1 MHPVIKLVADLP
13 AATRKRI
20 LRLLSTAA
28 EPIAVVGMACRFP
41 GGVNSS
47 EALWRLLAER
57 RDAIS
62 EVPGGRWDADA
73 YFDRD
78 PSVPGKMN
86 TRWGGFISDVDGF
99 DAAFFG
105 ISPREAAHM
114 DPQQRHLLEVAWEA
128 LEDAGQPPEQLA
140 GTQAGI
146 FVGIY
151 YQDYA
156 SLQSVDEAAL
166 DGYSATGASNGMAA
180 NRLSFLLDLQGPSM
194 AVDTACSS
202 SLVAVHLA
210 CQSLRS
216 EECDVALAGGMS
228 LMFSPK
234 PTIALAKW
242 NVLAPDGVCK
252 VFDDRADGFVRGEGC
267 GVVVLKRL
275 SDALAARDPIRA
287 VIRGSAVNQDGRS
300 NGLTAPNGR
309 AQQRVIRRALAQA
322 MMEASRVEYV
332 EAHGTGTALGD
343 PIELEALQEV
353 IGGAAGRKQRCAV
366 GSVKANI
373 GHLEA
378 AAGIAGLIKTVL
390 VLEHGELLPQAHW
403 ETSNRHFGLASSG
416 LKIARAGE
424 AWRGEGPRVA
434 GVSAF
439 GFGGTNAHVVVE
451 EAPGRAEETGD
462 GRGVYILPVAAR
474 SAGALAGLASAYA
487 GELRGS
493 RDVGAICYTAAAR
506 RSHHREYRLAVVG
519 STGEELAKGLS
530 GGWNR
535 GAVATP
541 EGPPVVFGMGDGASG
556 GRLGVRHLLAQED
569 VFREVVEKCAEGM
582 APELGW
588 SVLAGLAEGGE
599 EEDERRR
606 GAQVLAVQVGLWALW
621 KAWGV
626 EPAAVVGQG
635 VGKLTAAYLCGRM
648 ELREIARR
656 LARGWGEAERE
667 DVAADAA
674 AVEALGGKAVWLELG
689 PPSGLATV
697 CGAGTVLAS
706 LDAGQ
711 ENHTAILTSLAALYI
726 RGQAIDWRAVY
737 SHGGSVA
744 PLPAYPWQHQRYW
757 FDGPAAPRPQAV
769 APSTTAENSPM
780 PYLRNL
786 VAKVLETTA
795 DQVEARQPL
804 MAMGLDSLVAT
815 ELKHSIEVDIGVA
828 VPLVKFLDG
837 STLSDLAEMISDQR
851 GRSEAASRTVA
862 SEEASA
868 PASSAQRRLWLLHMI
883 EPGNAGYNIPLA
895 GRLEGNLNEQ
905 ALARSLNELVR
916 RHEILR
922 TTFALRG
929 RDLIQIIVPALTIP
943 LPVIDLREL
952 PLSARAAECDRLVA
966 ESARQPFDPANGP
979 LLRAALFRF
988 DSADHVLLL
997 NMHHIVSDGWSM
1009 RIIAQELAALY
1020 RAFAAGLSSPLSEAP
1035 MQYSMFARIENDELQ
1050 KAFAADIGYWRGQL
1064 RGAPGALALPV
1075 VRPRGGTNHAG
1086 ARRWITVRPGL
1097 TRLLDNECR
1106 RQRVTP
1112 FTALL
1117 AALDILLCRW
1127 TGQEDIIIGAPV
1139 ATRSRPET
1147 KDLIGCLINFVP
1159 LRIRLRNEQS
1169 GAEVIA
1175 RAREVVLE
1183 AMAHQDCPF
1192 EKIVEALDQSSPA
1205 GRNPIYNVGLVLHA
1219 FEEWESLNTLMLDD
1233 SLKATFREV
1242 ETGSALLDL
1251 RFLVQSD
1258 SEGMKVACEYA
1269 ADLFT
1274 PTVIDALLRS
1284 YSTVLEQLL
1293 AQPETHVAA
1302 FSIDDP
1308 GFQEQSTLT
1317 LLNVLEELSEAEA
1330 SLIIGE

>member
-1 MHPVIKLVADLP
+1 MNGGARALLPEMSTAKLALLARELRAAEVDL
-13 AATRKRI
+13 RI
-20 LRLLSTAA
+20 LAA
-28 EPIAVVGMACRFP
+28 EPIAVIGLACRFP
-41 GGVNSS
+41 GAACAA
-47 EALWRLLAER
+47 ELWPLLSDG

-62 EVPGGRWDADA
+62 DVPGDRWDMDA
-73 YFDRD
+73 YYDSD
-78 PSVPGKMN
+78 PAAPGKIN
-86 TRWGGFISDVDGF
+86 TRRAGFLTGIDGF

-105 ISPREAAHM
+105 ISAREAARM
-114 DPQQRHLLEVAWEA
+114 DPQQRLLLEVAWEA
-128 LEDAGQPPEQLA
+128 LEDGGQAADELGGTLTGVFVGVSTSQYWKQFSDAAQIDAYA
-140 GTQAGI
+140 GTGNA
-146 FVGIY
+146 Y
-151 YQDYA
+151 
-156 SLQSVDEAAL
+156 SVV
-166 DGYSATGASNGMAA
+166 A
-180 NRLSFLLDLQGPSM
+180 NRLSYLLDLQGPSI
-194 AVDTACSS
+194 AIDTACSS
-202 SLVAVHLA
+202 SLVAVHYA
-210 CQSLRS
+210 CQSLKAG
-216 EECDVALAGGMS
+216 ECDVALAGGVNV
-228 LMFSPK
+228 
-234 PTIALAKW
+234 ILAPELSITLSQARM
-242 NVLAPDGVCK
+242 LAPDGVCK

-439 GFGGTNAHVVVE
+439 GFGGTNAHVVGE
-451 EAPGRAEETGD
+451 EAPGRAEEAGD

-689 PPSGLATV
+689 PPSRLATV

-757 FDGPAAPRPQAV
+757 FDA
-769 APSTTAENSPM
+769 
-780 PYLRNL
+780 
-786 VAKVLETTA
+786 
-795 DQVEARQPL
+795 
-804 MAMGLDSLVAT
+804 
-815 ELKHSIEVDIGVA
+815 
-828 VPLVKFLDG
+828 
-837 STLSDLAEMISDQR
+837 
-851 GRSEAASRTVA
+851 
-862 SEEASA
+862 
-868 PASSAQRRLWLLHMI
+868 
-883 EPGNAGYNIPLA
+883 
-895 GRLEGNLNEQ
+895 
-905 ALARSLNELVR
+905 ARSPKPPIDTTEKLFY
-916 RHEILR
+916 EI
-922 TTFALRG
+922 TW
-929 RDLIQIIVPALTIP
+929 RDVGPP
-943 LPVIDLREL
+943 L
-952 PLSARAAECDRLVA
+952 
-966 ESARQPFDPANGP
+966 
-979 LLRAALFRF
+979 
-988 DSADHVLLL
+988 
-997 NMHHIVSDGWSM
+997 
-1009 RIIAQELAALY
+1009 
-1020 RAFAAGLSSPLSEAP
+1020 
-1035 MQYSMFARIENDELQ
+1035 
-1050 KAFAADIGYWRGQL
+1050 K
-1064 RGAPGALALPV
+1064 
-1075 VRPRGGTNHAG
+1075 
-1086 ARRWITVRPGL
+1086 
-1097 TRLLDNECR
+1097 
-1106 RQRVTP
+1106 
-1112 FTALL
+1112 
-1117 AALDILLCRW
+1117 
-1127 TGQEDIIIGAPV
+1127 
-1139 ATRSRPET
+1139 
-1147 KDLIGCLINFVP
+1147 
-1159 LRIRLRNEQS
+1159 
-1169 GAEVIA
+1169 
-1175 RAREVVLE
+1175 
-1183 AMAHQDCPF
+1183 
-1192 EKIVEALDQSSPA
+1192 
-1205 GRNPIYNVGLVLHA
+1205 
-1219 FEEWESLNTLMLDD
+1219 
-1233 SLKATFREV
+1233 
-1242 ETGSALLDL
+1242 
-1251 RFLVQSD
+1251 
-1258 SEGMKVACEYA
+1258 
-1269 ADLFT
+1269 
-1274 PTVIDALLRS
+1274 
-1284 YSTVLEQLL
+1284 
-1293 AQPETHVAA
+1293 
-1302 FSIDDP
+1302 
-1308 GFQEQSTLT
+1308 
-1317 LLNVLEELSEAEA
+1317 
-1330 SLIIGE
+1330 